1 MGRRELLIKQLKE
14 FQEEHRDLDAILIQ
28 LQEKQTIDFVQ
39 IKRLKKRAQDPD
51 HIVKQRLSFYKM
63 ELSHWREYKYVL
75 INKNLTETVK
85 KIKSILEA
93 ERIINQK
100 QTLILKK
107 VRSL

>member
-1 MGRRELLIKQLKE
+1 MFIFLQTENVLKN
-14 FQEEHRDLDAILIQ
+14 
-28 LQEKQTIDFVQ
+28 T
-39 IKRLKKRAQDPD
+39 LK
-51 HIVKQRLSFYKM
+51 HT
-63 ELSHWREYKYVL
+63 KYNL